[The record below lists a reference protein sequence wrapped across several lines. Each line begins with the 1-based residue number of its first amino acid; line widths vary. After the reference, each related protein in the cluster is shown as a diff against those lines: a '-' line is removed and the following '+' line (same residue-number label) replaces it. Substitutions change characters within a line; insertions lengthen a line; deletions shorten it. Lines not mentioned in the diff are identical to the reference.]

1 MGHKD
6 VFSNYFFLIS
16 SYKLAAQSVGKT
28 KTDITDLADL
38 SENS

>member
-6 VFSNYFFLIS
+6 VFSYYFFLIS

-28 KTDITDLADL
+28 KVDYGFG
-38 SENS
+38 

>member
-6 VFSNYFFLIS
+6 AFSNYFFLIS

-28 KTDITDLADL
+28 KTDYGFG
-38 SENS
+38 